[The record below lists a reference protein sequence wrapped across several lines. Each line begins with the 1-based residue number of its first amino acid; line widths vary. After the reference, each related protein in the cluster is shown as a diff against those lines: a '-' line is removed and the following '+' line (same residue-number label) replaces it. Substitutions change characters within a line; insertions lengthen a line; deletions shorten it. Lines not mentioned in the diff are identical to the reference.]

1 MVASNSTARRNG
13 ARTRRAPSFAQHG
26 TASTALADMKTC
38 ACCRLPVDV
47 RNAKGI
53 GGKRDDPVTF
63 PCCEHALHAHC
74 LDAWMRTQLTP
85 EQRALWDRRPHCKTK
100 RAMAF
105 VQYDTDFGGRCEACA
120 QDAPPAN

>member
-47 RNAKGI
+47 RNARGVCGKKG
-53 GGKRDDPVTF
+53 DPVTF
-63 PCCEHALHAHC
+63 PHCEHALHAHC
-74 LDAWMRTQLTP
+74 LNAWYRASLTP
-85 EQRALWDRRPHCKTK
+85 EQRGLWDRRPLCKTK

-105 VQYDTDFGGRCEACA
+105 VQYDSDFGGRCEACA
-120 QDAPPAN
+120 HHAPPAN